1 MKKVRLYRMAEKE
14 ERNIQNMKTKKI
26 QYLATAALLL
36 AVFFTGCGST
46 PPAEE
51 TAGPVGAEQAV
62 EESATEP
69 AEPAPEPEPDPEP
82 EPEEIVPAF
91 EEDANVY
98 GNSRGNLY
106 NEGIFVECGDGGYIE
121 NNGYGRVVL
130 LEADGKATVLDQ
142 LNTWHMNYKDG
153 QLFGIQGNLDGE
165 TLGILNAVIDE
176 GAENVTI
183 RLDETVKPE
192 TLFLVNDDV
201 YYTDAGTHRLYRY
214 EPEGE
219 DELLID
225 TEVYNPVFYKDRI
238 IYQRDADGESLH
250 SISPAGEEDVKLN
263 DVRSYWPIVYRDK
276 IYYQAVVDAAYT
288 LRRMEL
294 DGSEDT
300 EIAKIRYSNPVVCQ
314 DRLFLLDID
323 HQDILSCLDLTQE
336 EKGVQTIDIGGEA
349 AELFAGRESDYGRAE
364 GTFQNYEIMYYS
376 NLSNINDKLMFETFY
391 GDPQNE
397 GDFVYLSMMYDPA
410 TARLAWSPYA
420 SCDGKWETS
429 KTTNATA
436 GSGKNG
442 EEQTQAVAVDGKIV
456 SAAADENTTA
466 PAGGDTSAPNGIVP
480 IKNLAN
486 YSSLKKKMTDAEFQ
500 TAYDEALKIV
510 QPLVGLSQEEQAK
523 GIYSALRAMADN
535 GTVSYS
541 EEAPHYNDAYGYL
554 INHTASCA
562 GSARTTGLCLNM
574 LGMGYEHV
582 NENQWDHQWCRV
594 NINGT
599 MWIVD
604 PYGMVCAPESAPYAH
619 PLVQ

>member
-1 MKKVRLYRMAEKE
+1 MKA
-14 ERNIQNMKTKKI
+14 QKKQFHI
-26 QYLATAALLL
+26 ASALLTMIL
-36 AVFFTGCGST
+36 FIVVFFTGCGGTSPT
-46 PPAEE
+46 QEAVEPAGAEDAEKEAEESVAEPAEE
-51 TAGPVGAEQAV
+51 TV
-62 EESATEP
+62 ESAS
-69 AEPAPEPEPDPEP
+69 EPESEP
-82 EPEEIVPAF
+82 EPELEEDVPAF

-121 NNGYGRVVL
+121 NNGYGRVVFL
-130 LEADGKATVLDQ
+130 DVDGTATVLDK

-165 TLGILNAVIDE
+165 VLGLLNAVIDE

-214 EPEGE
+214 QPEGE

-225 TEVYNPVFYKDRI
+225 TEVYDPVFYKDRI
-238 IYQRDADGESLH
+238 IYQKDADGESLH
-250 SISPAGEEDVKLN
+250 SASLSGEEDVKLN
-263 DVRSYWPIVYRDK
+263 DIRSYCPIVYRDK
-276 IYYQAVVDAAYT
+276 IYYQAVADAAYT

-300 EIAKIRYSNPVVCQ
+300 EVAKIRYSNPVVCQ
-314 DRLFLLDID
+314 DRLFLIDID
-323 HQDILSCLDLTQE
+323 HQDLLSYLDLTQE
-336 EKGVQTIDIGGEA
+336 EKEIQTIDIGVEA
-349 AELFAGRESDYGRAE
+349 CELFDGRESDYGRAE
-364 GTFQNYEIMYYS
+364 GTFQNYVIKYYS

-391 GDPQNE
+391 GDPQND

-410 TARLAWSPYA
+410 TARVVWSPYA
-420 SCDGKWETS
+420 LCDGKWETS

-442 EEQTQAVAVDGKIV
+442 EEQTQAVAVDENMIV
-456 SAAADENTTA
+456 SAADENTTAPESA

-510 QPLVGLSQEEQAK
+510 QPLIGLSQEEQAK

-604 PYGMVCAPESAPYAH
+604 PYGMVCAPESVPYAH